1 MTSAL
6 YVVATRGVVT
16 TIHGLFFIAGP
27 PQDERRP
34 LRAGQRTLC
43 NKESVGAHSSNTQQV
58 RLAAMQLFRRTLLST
73 CVAAMAVASAGA
85 ALAQSKEV
93 KIGYALAV
101 NSHYGAAA
109 QAWADAVDKGT
120 NGAYKFKQFPAS
132 ALGGE
137 RELIEGLQLGTVEAA
152 IVSTGAISNFVP
164 DVGVV
169 DIPFLFRD
177 TQHARAVLDGAFG
190 QDLLARFSKR
200 GLVALAWGEQ
210 GFRHLTNNKHAVN
223 GVADLK
229 GLKIR
234 VTENPVHI
242 TAFRTLGASPTPM
255 SWPEVIGALQQGTID
270 GQENP
275 ISVLASAKLW
285 QVQKH
290 LTLTAHVYAP
300 MALLVSPSFWGTLND
315 SQKAAFTQGAKA
327 GAVASRVFVDTVEK
341 KGVEEARSHG
351 MQVVEKVDQAAFRAA
366 LEPAYKEYA
375 KKFGQKTLDTISN
388 TK

>member
-1 MTSAL
+1 MPM
-6 YVVATRGVVT
+6 
-16 TIHGLFFIAGP
+16 I
-27 PQDERRP
+27 
-34 LRAGQRTLC
+34 
-43 NKESVGAHSSNTQQV
+43 
-58 RLAAMQLFRRTLLST
+58 RRTLL
-73 CVAAMAVASAGA
+73 AAAVATTATLSAGA
-85 ALAQSKEV
+85 AFAQAKEV

-109 QAWADAVDKGT
+109 NAWADVVEKGT

-152 IVSTGAISNFVP
+152 IVSTGALSNFVP
-164 DVGVV
+164 NVGVV

-177 TQHARAVLDGAFG
+177 TQHARAVMDGPFG
-190 QDLLARFSKR
+190 QDLLAQFQKR

-210 GFRHLTNNKHAVN
+210 GFRHLTNNKHPVN

-285 QVQKH
+285 QVQKY
-290 LTLTAHVYAP
+290 LTLTSHVYAP
-300 MALLVSPSFWGTLND
+300 MALIVSPAFWGTLTPA
-315 SQKAAFTQGAKA
+315 QKTTFTEAAKKGAI
-327 GAVASRVFVDTVEK
+327 ASRAFVDAVEK
-341 KGVEEARSHG
+341 KGVEEAKANG
-351 MQVVEKVDQAAFRAA
+351 MKVVEKIDQAPFRTA

-375 KKFGQKTLDTISN
+375 KKFGQKTLDAITN

>member
-1 MTSAL
+1 MAL
-6 YVVATRGVVT
+6 IRRT
-16 TIHGLFFIAGP
+16 FIAACASAAVT
-27 PQDERRP
+27 
-34 LRAGQRTLC
+34 LTAG
-43 NKESVGAHSSNTQQV
+43 H
-58 RLAAMQLFRRTLLST
+58 
-73 CVAAMAVASAGA
+73 AMAAP
-85 ALAQSKEV
+85 KEV
-93 KIGYALAV
+93 KLGYALAV

-109 QAWADAVDKGT
+109 KAWADSVEKAT
-120 NGAYKFKQFPAS
+120 NNAFAIKHFPSS

-152 IVSTGAISNFVP
+152 IVSTGALSNFVS
-164 DVGVV
+164 DVGIV

-177 TQHARAVLDGAFG
+177 TQHARAVLDGKFG
-190 QDLLARFSKR
+190 QDLLAKFQQR

-210 GFRHLTNNKHAVN
+210 GFRHLTNNKVSVQN
-223 GVADLK
+223 VADLK

-315 SQKAAFTQGAKA
+315 SQKAAFTQGAKS
-327 GAVASRVFVDTVEK
+327 GAIASRVFVDTVEK
-341 KGVEEARSHG
+341 KGVEEAKSHG
-351 MQVVEKVDQAAFRAA
+351 MQVVEKVDQAAFRTA

-375 KKFGQKTLDTISN
+375 KKFGQKTLDTIAN
-388 TK
+388 AK

>member
-1 MTSAL
+1 
-6 YVVATRGVVT
+6 
-16 TIHGLFFIAGP
+16 
-27 PQDERRP
+27 
-34 LRAGQRTLC
+34 
-43 NKESVGAHSSNTQQV
+43 
-58 RLAAMQLFRRTLLST
+58 MQMIRRTLLST
-73 CVAAMAVASAGA
+73 CVAAMAAASAGA
-85 ALAQSKEV
+85 VLAQTKEV
-93 KIGYALAV
+93 KVGYALAV

-109 QAWADAVDKGT
+109 QAWADAVEKGT

-190 QDLLARFSKR
+190 QELLAKFSKR

-210 GFRHLTNNKHAVN
+210 GFRHLSNNKHAVN

-275 ISVLASAKLW
+275 ISVLASAKL
-285 QVQKH
+285 
-290 LTLTAHVYAP
+290 A
-300 MALLVSPSFWGTLND
+300 
-315 SQKAAFTQGAKA
+315 GAKA
-327 GAVASRVFVDTVEK
+327 PDADRPRVRAHGPAGVALVLGHAERQPEGGLHAGRQVGRHRFARVRGHGGEEGRGRSQEPRHAGGGEGGPGRLPHGAGARLQ
-341 KGVEEARSHG
+341 GIREEVRPEDAGHHRQR
-351 MQVVEKVDQAAFRAA
+351 QVI
-366 LEPAYKEYA
+366 P
-375 KKFGQKTLDTISN
+375 
-388 TK
+388 

>member
-1 MTSAL
+1 MVMIRRT
-6 YVVATRGVVT
+6 
-16 TIHGLFFIAGP
+16 FIA
-27 PQDERRP
+27 
-34 LRAGQRTLC
+34 ACAT
-43 NKESVGAHSSNTQQV
+43 
-58 RLAAMQLFRRTLLST
+58 
-73 CVAAMAVASAGA
+73 A
-85 ALAQSKEV
+85 ALATAAGTAVAAPKEV
-93 KIGYALAV
+93 KMGYALAV

-109 QAWADAVDKGT
+109 KAWTESVEKATG
-120 NGAYKFKQFPAS
+120 GAFAIKQFPSS

-152 IVSTGAISNFVP
+152 IVSTGALSNFVG
-164 DVGVV
+164 DVGIV

-177 TQHARAVLDGAFG
+177 TKHARAVLDGKFG
-190 QDLLARFSKR
+190 QDLLGKFKQR

-210 GFRHLTNNKHAVN
+210 GFRHLTNNKVAVK
-223 GVADLK
+223 GVPDMK

-315 SQKAAFTQGAKA
+315 SQKAAFTQGAKS
-327 GAVASRVFVDTVEK
+327 GAIASRVFVDTVEK
-341 KGVEEARSHG
+341 KGVEEAKSHG
-351 MQVVEKVDQAAFRAA
+351 MQVVEKVDQAAFRTA

-375 KKFGQKTLDTISN
+375 KKFGQKTLDTIAN
-388 TK
+388 AK

>member
-1 MTSAL
+1 MT
-6 YVVATRGVVT
+6 T
-16 TIHGLFFIAGP
+16 
-27 PQDERRP
+27 
-34 LRAGQRTLC
+34 
-43 NKESVGAHSSNTQQV
+43 
-58 RLAAMQLFRRTLLST
+58 FRRTF
-73 CVAAMAVASAGA
+73 VASCVTAVLAASTGA
-85 ALAQSKEV
+85 ALAQQSREV

-109 QAWADAVDKGT
+109 QAWSDSVEKAT
-120 NGAYKFKQFPAS
+120 NNAFKFKQFPSS

-137 RELIEGLQLGTVEAA
+137 RELIEGLQLGTVEAV
-152 IVSTGAISNFVP
+152 IVSTGALSNFVP

-190 QDLLARFSKR
+190 QDLLAKFKAR
-200 GLVALAWGEQ
+200 GLIALAWGEQ
-210 GFRHLTNNKHAVN
+210 GFRHLSNNKHAVQK
-223 GVADLK
+223 VEDLK

-242 TAFRTLGASPTPM
+242 TAFKTLGASPTPM

-275 ISVLASAKLW
+275 ISVLASTKLW

-300 MALLVSPSFWGTLND
+300 VALIVSPSFWSGLTD
-315 SQKAAFTQGAKA
+315 AQKATFTQGAKV
-327 GAVASRVFVDTVEK
+327 GALASRAFVDAVEK
-341 KGVEEARSHG
+341 KGVEEAKSHG
-351 MQVVEKVDQAAFRAA
+351 MQVVTQVDQAAFRAA
-366 LEPAYKEYA
+366 LEPAYKQYA
-375 KKFGQKTLDTISN
+375 TKFGQKTLDAIASV
-388 TK
+388 K

>member
-1 MTSAL
+1 MTVS
-6 YVVATRGVVT
+6 
-16 TIHGLFFIAGP
+16 
-27 PQDERRP
+27 
-34 LRAGQRTLC
+34 
-43 NKESVGAHSSNTQQV
+43 
-58 RLAAMQLFRRTLLST
+58 RRTFT
-73 CVAAMAVASAGA
+73 AAATVCAATFVLASGA
-85 ALAQSKEV
+85 AQAQTKEP

-109 QAWADAVDKGT
+109 QAWSDAIAKSS
-120 NGAYKFKQFPAS
+120 NGAIKLKQFPAS

-152 IVSTGAISNFVP
+152 IVSTGALSNFVP
-164 DVGVV
+164 NVGVV

-177 TQHARAVLDGAFG
+177 TQHARAVMDGAFG
-190 QDLLARFSKR
+190 QDLLTQFQKR

-210 GFRHLTNNKHAVN
+210 GFRHLTNNKHPVN

-275 ISVLASAKLW
+275 ISVLSSAKLW

-300 MALLVSPSFWGTLND
+300 MALIVSPSFWGTLNAA
-315 SQKAAFTQGAKA
+315 QKAAFTEGAKK
-327 GAVASRVFVDTVEK
+327 GAIASRAFVDNVEK
-341 KGVEEARSHG
+341 KGVEEAKANG
-351 MQVVEKVDQAAFRAA
+351 MKVVEKVDQAAFRTA

-375 KKFGQKTLDTISN
+375 KKFGQKTLDSITSV
-388 TK
+388 K